1 MFSGKIANWSALGYV
16 AVTKERKHTSFL
28 KIMFGFFGIKGTF
41 CILATKL
48 DQTVFGEKLR
58 EMEDLKDLAE
68 LGDVLFLRT
77 PLNTPVKEVSER
89 HSYWKKSGC
98 VSNWKRL

>member
-1 MFSGKIANWSALGYV
+1 MGYV

-28 KIMFGFFGIKGTF
+28 KIMFGFFGMKDIF

-58 EMEDLKDLAE
+58 ETEDAKDLAE
-68 LGDVLFLRT
+68 LGNVLFLRT
-77 PLNTPVKEVSER
+77 PLNTPVKEASKR
-89 HSYWKKSGC
+89 HSY
-98 VSNWKRL
+98 